1 MMRINSSIFL
11 SINLSFTFL
20 IFFTMHFQV
29 FATELNSN
37 NRTSLYVD
45 SKNKF
50 ELYYPSNWEIA
61 PKNSTFPYYGETT
74 EIVFIPK
81 GESVSPL
88 NQIVFS
94 ISVSDVGELLKNGNI
109 NSSLFLDEVVA
120 ERVNSFRDPSSIYAG
135 LEVKLLENNQ
145 TNIDDILSRELVF
158 LTQGLGTFDM
168 DIFTINEGLLYHF
181 VFMSPQSQA
190 LEVAPQIQQMKSS
203 FRFK

>member
-1 MMRINSSIFL
+1 MRSNLSLFL
-11 SINLSFTFL
+11 TINLSFTFL
-20 IFFTMHFQV
+20 IFFTAHFQV
-29 FATELNSN
+29 FATESNLNN
-37 NRTSLYVD
+37 KTNLYVD

-61 PKNSTFPYYGETT
+61 PTNSTFPYYGETT
-74 EIVFIPK
+74 EIVFKPK
-81 GESVSPL
+81 GEIVSPL

-94 ISVSDVGELLKNGNI
+94 ISISDIRELLKNGNI
-109 NSSLFLDEVVA
+109 SSSLFLDDIVA
-120 ERVNSFRDPSSIYAG
+120 ERVNSFSDPYSIYAG
-135 LEVKLLENNQ
+135 LDVKLLENNQ
-145 TNIDDILSRELVF
+145 TNIDGILSRELIF

-203 FRFK
+203 FKFK

>member
-1 MMRINSSIFL
+1 
-11 SINLSFTFL
+11 
-20 IFFTMHFQV
+20 V
-29 FATELNSN
+29 FATESNLNN
-37 NRTSLYVD
+37 KTNLYVD

-74 EIVFIPK
+74 EIVFKPK
-81 GESVSPL
+81 GEIISPL

-94 ISVSDVGELLKNGNI
+94 ISISDIRELLKNSNI
-109 NSSLFLDEVVA
+109 SSSLFLDDIVA
-120 ERVNSFRDPSSIYAG
+120 ERVNSFSDPYSIYAG
-135 LEVKLLENNQ
+135 LDVKLLENNQ
-145 TNIDDILSRELVF
+145 TNIDGILSRELIF

-190 LEVAPQIQQMKSS
+190 LEVASQIQQMKSS
-203 FRFK
+203 FKFK